1 MLPLFIGK
9 GRLPGESPWL
19 PLQQLRQARWV
30 QAVLCGPWLS
40 GWAWAARGLR
50 YLSAS
55 GRLQGGGGG
64 AHSTKAKLSLM
75 GSQQVVLSLSQL
87 LEKNNIY
94 STRGVFV
101 VSSQHKYFE
110 CVLCARLCVGTGEG
124 GL

>member
-1 MLPLFIGK
+1 MRAALPL
-9 GRLPGESPWL
+9 
-19 PLQQLRQARWV
+19 
-30 QAVLCGPWLS
+30 
-40 GWAWAARGLR
+40 GLR
-50 YLSAS
+50 ETS
-55 GRLQGGGGG
+55 GGGG

-94 STRGVFV
+94 STRRVFV

-124 GL
+124 GALRKDEAGM